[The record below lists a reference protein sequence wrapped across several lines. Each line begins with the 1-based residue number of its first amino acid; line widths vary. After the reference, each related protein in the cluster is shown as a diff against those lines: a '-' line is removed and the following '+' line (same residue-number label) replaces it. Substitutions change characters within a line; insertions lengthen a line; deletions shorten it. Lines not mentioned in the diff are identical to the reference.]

1 MKSSREQFEEW
12 FDEYTSSAPGRCKI
26 LRSGVGYRNIA
37 CQEQWEA
44 WQASRAAIEIELPKY
59 HELTTQDTISA
70 RAEKST
76 YNFGIYD
83 SADAIRA
90 AGLTVKG
97 DA

>member
-12 FDEYTSSAPGRCKI
+12 FSKRKI
-26 LRSGVGYRNIA
+26 AMQKKGISTIRIVRLHRKML
-37 CQEQWEA
+37 EA
-44 WQASRAAIEIELPKY
+44 WQASRAAIEVELPKY

-90 AGLTVKG
+90 AGLKVKG

>member
-12 FDEYTSSAPGRCKI
+12 WESYADKCVHPVEDVEYYAAKD
-26 LRSGVGYRNIA
+26 
-37 CQEQWEA
+37 A
-44 WQASRAAIEIELPKY
+44 WQASRAAIEVELPKY

-90 AGLTVKG
+90 AGLKVKG